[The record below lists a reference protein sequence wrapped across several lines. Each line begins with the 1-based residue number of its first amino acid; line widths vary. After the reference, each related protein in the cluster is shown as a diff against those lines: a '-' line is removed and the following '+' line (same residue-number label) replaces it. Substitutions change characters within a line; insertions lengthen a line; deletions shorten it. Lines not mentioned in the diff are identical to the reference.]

1 MLSNRGGPGDEY
13 EEWEYPDPKDVEDLS
28 DRPIMD
34 EPRSEGQGFSTLKMV
49 VVGVVAVSLIGSLM
63 VPLLASPRG
72 GAAPEEVIPAGGLS
86 EEAAAYDSWLS
97 QNVDSA
103 LREWG
108 AGGRAQYLGA
118 EFDISVSDPIIGVLV
133 NGLDPASDSGKSEMQ
148 NYSIAILGRIFDD
161 PRASSVTLFWYN
173 LETGD
178 DGATQ
183 LEAAM
188 VVGILR
194 QTAAGI
200 DWASLRAVELADE
213 VDLYRDLE
221 AEATGTG

>member
-1 MLSNRGGPGDEY
+1 MLSNRGGPDDEY
-13 EEWEYPDPKDVEDLS
+13 EEWEYPDPRDVEDLA

-34 EPRSEGQGFSTLKMV
+34 EPRSESRGFSTLKMV
-49 VVGVVAVSLIGSLM
+49 IVGVVAVSLIGSLM
-63 VPLLASPRG
+63 VPLLMSPGGG
-72 GAAPEEVIPAGGLS
+72 GAPQEVTPAGGLS
-86 EEAAAYDSWLS
+86 EEAATYDAWLS
-97 QNVDSA
+97 QSVDSA

-118 EFDISVSDPIIGVLV
+118 EFDLSVADPIIGLLV

-148 NYSIAILGRIFDD
+148 SYSISILSRVFDD

-173 LETGD
+173 LETGA
-178 DGATQ
+178 DGTTQ

-194 QTAAGI
+194 ETAAGI
-200 DWASLRAVELADE
+200 DWTNLRAAELAGE

-221 AEATGTG
+221 AEAASAG

>member
-13 EEWEYPDPKDVEDLS
+13 EEWEYPDPKDVEDLA

-34 EPRSEGQGFSTLKMV
+34 EPRSESRGFSTLKMV
-49 VVGVVAVSLIGSLM
+49 IVGVVAVSLIGSLM
-63 VPLLASPRG
+63 VPLLVSPRG
-72 GAAPEEVIPAGGLS
+72 GAAPQEVIPSGGLS
-86 EEAAAYDSWLS
+86 EEAAAYDAWLS
-97 QNVDSA
+97 QSVDSA

-118 EFDISVSDPIIGVLV
+118 EFDLSVADPIIGLLV

-148 NYSIAILGRIFDD
+148 SYSISILSRVFDD

-173 LETGD
+173 LDTGA
-178 DGATQ
+178 DGTTQ

-194 QTAAGI
+194 ETAAAI
-200 DWASLRAVELADE
+200 DWANLRAAELAGE

-221 AEATGTG
+221 AEAAGTG

>member
-1 MLSNRGGPGDEY
+1 MTPGCRRTWTLRSGSGGPAVGPNT
-13 EEWEYPDPKDVEDLS
+13 WV
-28 DRPIMD
+28 
-34 EPRSEGQGFSTLKMV
+34 RSLT
-49 VVGVVAVSLIGSLM
+49 
-63 VPLLASPRG
+63 SPY
-72 GAAPEEVIPAGGLS
+72 A
-86 EEAAAYDSWLS
+86 
-97 QNVDSA
+97 
-103 LREWG
+103 
-108 AGGRAQYLGA
+108 
-118 EFDISVSDPIIGVLV
+118 DPIIGVLV

-161 PRASSVTLFWYN
+161 PRASSATLLWYN

-178 DGATQ
+178 DGTTQ

-221 AEATGTG
+221 AEATGIG

>member
-13 EEWEYPDPKDVEDLS
+13 EEWEYPDPRDVEDLA

-34 EPRSEGQGFSTLKMV
+34 EPRTESRGFSTLKMV

-63 VPLLASPRG
+63 VPLLVSPRG
-72 GAAPEEVIPAGGLS
+72 GAAPQEVIPAGGQS
-86 EEAAAYDSWLS
+86 EEAAAYDSWLAQS
-97 QNVDSA
+97 VDSA
-103 LREWG
+103 LQEWG

-118 EFDISVSDPIIGVLV
+118 EFDISVADPIVGLLV
-133 NGLDPASDSGKSEMQ
+133 NGLDPASDSGKAEMQ
-148 NYSIAILGRIFDD
+148 SYSISILSRVFDD
-161 PRASSVTLFWYN
+161 PRASSATLFWYN
-173 LETGD
+173 LETGA
-178 DGATQ
+178 DGTTQ

-194 QTAAGI
+194 ETAAGI
-200 DWASLRAVELADE
+200 DWANLRAAELADE

>member
-13 EEWEYPDPKDVEDLS
+13 EEWEYPDPKDVEDLA

-34 EPRSEGQGFSTLKMV
+34 EPRSESRGFSTLKMV
-49 VVGVVAVSLIGSLM
+49 IVGVVAVSLIGSLM
-63 VPLLASPRG
+63 VPLLVSPRG
-72 GAAPEEVIPAGGLS
+72 GAAPQEVIPSGGLS
-86 EEAAAYDSWLS
+86 EEAAAYDAWLS
-97 QNVDSA
+97 QSVDSA

-118 EFDISVSDPIIGVLV
+118 EFDLSVADPIIGLLV

-148 NYSIAILGRIFDD
+148 SYSISILSRVFDD

-173 LETGD
+173 LETGS
-178 DGATQ
+178 DGTTQ

-194 QTAAGI
+194 ETAAAI
-200 DWASLRAVELADE
+200 DWANLRAADLAGE

-221 AEATGTG
+221 AEAAGTG

>member
-13 EEWEYPDPKDVEDLS
+13 EEWEYPDPKDVEDLA

-34 EPRSEGQGFSTLKMV
+34 EPRTESRGFSTLKMV

-63 VPLLASPRG
+63 VPLLVSPRG
-72 GAAPEEVIPAGGLS
+72 GSAPQEVTPADGLS
-86 EEAAAYDSWLS
+86 EEAAAYDAWLS
-97 QNVDSA
+97 QSVDSA
-103 LREWG
+103 LQEWG

-118 EFDISVSDPIIGVLV
+118 EFDISVADPIVGLLV

-148 NYSIAILGRIFDD
+148 SYSISILSRVFDD
-161 PRASSVTLFWYN
+161 PRASSATLFWYN
-173 LETGD
+173 LETGA
-178 DGATQ
+178 DGTTQ

-194 QTAAGI
+194 ETAAGI
-200 DWASLRAVELADE
+200 DWANLRAADLADE

>member
-13 EEWEYPDPKDVEDLS
+13 EEWEYPDPKDVEDLA

-34 EPRSEGQGFSTLKMV
+34 EPRTESRGFSTLKMV

-63 VPLLASPRG
+63 VPLLVSPRG
-72 GAAPEEVIPAGGLS
+72 GAAPQEVLPAGGQS
-86 EEAAAYDSWLS
+86 EEAAAYDSWLAQS
-97 QNVDSA
+97 VDSA
-103 LREWG
+103 LQEWG
-108 AGGRAQYLGA
+108 ASGRAQYLGA
-118 EFDISVSDPIIGVLV
+118 EFDISVADPIVGLLL
-133 NGLDPASDSGKSEMQ
+133 NGLDPASDSGKAEMQ
-148 NYSIAILGRIFDD
+148 SYSISILSRVFDD
-161 PRASSVTLFWYN
+161 PRASSATLFWYN
-173 LETGD
+173 LETGA
-178 DGATQ
+178 DGTTQ

-194 QTAAGI
+194 ETAAGI
-200 DWASLRAVELADE
+200 DWANLRAAELADE

>member
-13 EEWEYPDPKDVEDLS
+13 EEWEYPDPKDVEDLA

-34 EPRSEGQGFSTLKMV
+34 EPRSESRGFSTLKMV
-49 VVGVVAVSLIGSLM
+49 IVGVVAVSLIGSLM
-63 VPLLASPRG
+63 VPLLVSPRG
-72 GAAPEEVIPAGGLS
+72 GAAPQEVIPSGGLS
-86 EEAAAYDSWLS
+86 EEAAAYDAWLS
-97 QNVDSA
+97 QSVDSA

-118 EFDISVSDPIIGVLV
+118 EFDLSVADPIIGLLV

-148 NYSIAILGRIFDD
+148 SYSISILSRVFDD

-173 LETGD
+173 LETGS
-178 DGATQ
+178 DGTTQ

-194 QTAAGI
+194 ETAAAI
-200 DWASLRAVELADE
+200 DWANLRAAELAGE

-221 AEATGTG
+221 AEAAGTG

>member
-13 EEWEYPDPKDVEDLS
+13 EEWEYPDPKDVEDLA

-34 EPRSEGQGFSTLKMV
+34 EPRSESRGFSTLKMV
-49 VVGVVAVSLIGSLM
+49 VVGVVAASLIGSLM
-63 VPLLASPRG
+63 IPILASPRG

-86 EEAAAYDSWLS
+86 EDAVAYDAWLS

-118 EFDISVSDPIIGVLV
+118 EFDLSVADPIVGMLV

-148 NYSIAILGRIFDD
+148 NYSIAILGRIFED

-173 LETGD
+173 LETGV

-183 LEAAM
+183 LVASM

-194 QTAAGI
+194 ETAAGI

-221 AEATGTG
+221 AEATGAG